1 MNENIKKG
9 AAVIAVIVIAVIL
22 WLRMCG
28 SCLYN
33 DGSAADTARDRI
45 QSAQGAAAQAGRD
58 IESAEESNRNARESA
73 GRIADSNGELEETTA
88 SIGELISRGESIVAE
103 IRQGGEKDSEK
114 A

>member
-1 MNENIKKG
+1 MNETTKKIL
-9 AAVIAVIVIAVIL
+9 AVIAVIVIAVIL

-28 SCLYN
+28 SCLYS
-33 DGSAADTARDRI
+33 DGSAADTARDRL

-58 IESAEESNRNARESA
+58 IESAEESNRDARESA

-103 IRQGGEKDSEK
+103 IRRGKQTGTEET
-114 A
+114 

>member
-1 MNENIKKG
+1 MNETTKKIL
-9 AAVIAVIVIAVIL
+9 AVITVIVIAVIL

-28 SCLYN
+28 SCLYS
-33 DGSAADTARDRI
+33 DGSAADTARDRL

-58 IESAEESNRNARESA
+58 IESAEESNRDARESA

-103 IRQGGEKDSEK
+103 IRRGGEKDSEK

>member
-28 SCLYN
+28 SCLYS
-33 DGSAADTARDRI
+33 DRSAADTARDRL

-58 IESAEESNRNARESA
+58 IESAEESNRDARESA

-103 IRQGGEKDSEK
+103 IRRRGEKDSEK